1 MKQPD
6 VRAFVH
12 DAEVAGKRI
21 GSFLGEMPAS
31 EYRTNELVKSAV
43 ERQFEI
49 IGEAL
54 GNAVKAR
61 PELRE
66 RITAL
71 PRVIAFRNQ
80 LAHGYFGIDPDVV
93 WAVAHDHLPELLR
106 QLRAILSG
114 LDAEE
119 REG

>member
-1 MKQPD
+1 MKRPD

-12 DAEVAGKRI
+12 DAEVAGQRI
-21 GSFLGEMPAS
+21 DRFLGGMPSS
-31 EYRTNELVKSAV
+31 EYRTNELVKAAV

-54 GNAVKAR
+54 TNAVKAR
-61 PELRE
+61 PELRD

-80 LAHGYFGIDPDVV
+80 LSHGYFAIDPDVV
-93 WAVAHDHLPELLR
+93 WAVAHDHLPELLG
-106 QLRAILSG
+106 QLREILGS
-114 LDAEE
+114 LDAEDS
-119 REG
+119 GA

>member
-1 MKQPD
+1 MKRPD

-12 DAEVAGKRI
+12 DAEIAGQRI
-21 GSFLGEMPAS
+21 GRFLGGMPAE
-31 EYRTNELVKSAV
+31 EYRSNELVRAAV

-54 GNAVKAR
+54 ANAVKAK
-61 PELRE
+61 PDLKE

-93 WAVAHDHLPELLR
+93 WAVAHDHLPELIGELR
-106 QLRAILSG
+106 EILGS

-119 REG
+119 SEA